1 MSQNSPKQWFQLE
14 EQFFGQVDQDLL
26 RRLRENMKVAETADA
41 IMSVTGIKNAELAQ
55 SIAEKNITVETLSA
69 FRLVPLVAVAWAD
82 DRVESDERDVILNA
96 AEKSGIDAQAP
107 AMELLASWTKNRPPV
122 ELLDTWCDYA
132 KSLSDSIDEGNRSA
146 LREEILGQAKAVA
159 EACGG
164 ILGFGSIS
172 PGESETLARIEAAL
186 S

>member
-1 MSQNSPKQWFQLE
+1 MSQSSPKQWFQLE

-26 RRLRENMKVAETADA
+26 RRLRESMQVAETADA
-41 IMSVTGIKNAELAQ
+41 IMSVTGIKNSELAQ
-55 SIAEKNITVETLSA
+55 SIAEKSVTVETLSA

-82 DRVESDERDVILNA
+82 DRIESDERDVILQA
-96 AEKSGIDAQAP
+96 AEKSGIHAQDP
-107 AMELLASWTKNRPPV
+107 AMELLGNWTKKRPPS

-132 KSLSDSIDEGNRSA
+132 KSLSASIDESNRNA
-146 LREEILGQAKAVA
+146 LREEILTQAKAVA

-172 PGESETLARIEAAL
+172 PGESETLDRIEAAL

>member
-1 MSQNSPKQWFQLE
+1 MSQSSPKQWFQLE
-14 EQFFGQVDQDLL
+14 EQFFGRVDQDLL
-26 RRLRENMKVAETADA
+26 RQLREKMQVAETAEA
-41 IMSVTGIKNAELAQ
+41 IISVTGIKNPQLAE
-55 SIAEKNITVETLSA
+55 SIAKKNVTVETLSA

-82 DRVESDERDVILNA
+82 ERIEAEERDVILQA
-96 AEKSGIDAQAP
+96 AEKSGISAEDP
-107 AMELLASWTKNRPPV
+107 AMQLLGSWTKQRPPS

-132 KSLSDSIDEGNRSA
+132 KSLSGSIDEANRTA
-146 LREEILGQAKAVA
+146 LREEVLTQAKAVA

-172 PGESETLARIEAAL
+172 PGENETLGRIEAAL